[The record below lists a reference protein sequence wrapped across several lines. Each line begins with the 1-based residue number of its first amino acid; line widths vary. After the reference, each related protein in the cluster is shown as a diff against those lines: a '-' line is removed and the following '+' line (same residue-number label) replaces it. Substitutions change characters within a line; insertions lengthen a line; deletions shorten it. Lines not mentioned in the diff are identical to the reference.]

1 MDQAM
6 DSKSVKPAKTNKKI
20 YEKKL
25 DDVYSDALLTHV
37 LEIPMNVVGS
47 GLKDKLEKKLRS
59 TIEGKCISEGY
70 IKPGSVKVLTYSSGK
85 IFDGN
90 KIHFETTFECRVCL
104 PVEGMVI
111 NCIAR
116 NITKAGIRADIETPD
131 DNSPVIVFIAR
142 DHHYNSE
149 YFSSIKENDKIKI
162 RVIGQ
167 RFELN
172 DKYISIIAE
181 LIQPKRRKN
190 TMKKKPRLVLQPTT
204 N

>member
-1 MDQAM
+1 MEQSTDS
-6 DSKSVKPAKTNKKI
+6 SKSVKPRNKKI

-25 DDVYSDALLTHV
+25 DDIYSDALLTHV

-47 GLKDKLEKKLRS
+47 GIKDKLEKKLRA

-70 IKPGSVKVLTYSSGK
+70 IKPNSIKVLTYSSGK
-85 IFDGN
+85 IYDGN
-90 KIHFETTFECRVCL
+90 KIHFETTFETKVCL
-104 PVEGMVI
+104 PVEGMI
-111 NCIAR
+111 MNCIAK
-116 NITKAGIRADIETPD
+116 NITRAGIRADIESSD
-131 DNSPVIVFIAR
+131 GDSPVVIFIAR
-142 DHHYNSE
+142 DHHYNSD

-181 LIQPKRRKN
+181 LIQPKRRKD
-190 TMKKKPRLVLQPTT
+190 TKKKPRLVLKA

>member
-1 MDQAM
+1 MDQST
-6 DSKSVKPAKTNKKI
+6 DSKSVKPRNKKI

-47 GLKDKLEKKLRS
+47 GIKDKLEKKLRA

-70 IKPGSVKVLTYSSGK
+70 IKPNSIKVLTYSSGK
-85 IFDGN
+85 IYDGN
-90 KIHFETTFECRVCL
+90 KIHFETTFETKICL
-104 PVEGMVI
+104 PVEGMI
-111 NCIAR
+111 MNCVAK
-116 NITKAGIRADIETPD
+116 NITKAGIKADIDAPD
-131 DNSPVIVFIAR
+131 GASPVVIFIAR
-142 DHHYNSE
+142 DHHYNSD

-181 LIQPKRRKN
+181 LIQPKRRKDI
-190 TMKKKPRLVLQPTT
+190 TRKKPRLVLQSVDK
-204 N
+204 